1 MTQRSISSFFFKG
14 PAVGTS
20 AAPAPAPD
28 VATTPSK
35 RARDEAIP
43 DDDRDGSRADA
54 RDGPVKTPRRTDRR
68 DPGVGS
74 LPSVGDDAE
83 SPPVLVPA
91 RASPAD
97 VRVPAPGE
105 RDPNR
110 RDAMRARLGE
120 TAKESKQAE
129 VRERFKWLDPR
140 HVVDADGRRPDH
152 PDHDPRTVRVPAELK
167 LSSSQRQYWD
177 LKSKYRDVVLFFK
190 VGKFYELYEDDAEI
204 GCAALDWKMTV
215 SGVGHCRQVG
225 CPESGVDAAVAEL
238 VRRGYRVGRVEQME
252 TAAQAKARTGSKTAV
267 IRRELAGVITPVTA
281 VDGDLAGGAGKIAP
295 DATHVLA
302 FAEADRDDGNRRR
315 RGGRRD
321 GRIRVFDAAAGRFA
335 WVPSATTPPARVS
348 RRSCRAR
355 RRRRF

>member
-1 MTQRSISSFFFKG
+1 
-14 PAVGTS
+14 
-20 AAPAPAPD
+20 
-28 VATTPSK
+28 
-35 RARDEAIP
+35 
-43 DDDRDGSRADA
+43 
-54 RDGPVKTPRRTDRR
+54 
-68 DPGVGS
+68 
-74 LPSVGDDAE
+74 
-83 SPPVLVPA
+83 
-91 RASPAD
+91 
-97 VRVPAPGE
+97 
-105 RDPNR
+105 
-110 RDAMRARLGE
+110 MRARLGE

-152 PDHDPRTVRVPAELK
+152 PDHDPRTVRVPADLK

-252 TAAQAKARTGSKTAV
+252 TAAEAKARTGSKTAV
-267 IRRELAGVITPVTA
+267 IRRELAGVITPVTV

-302 FAEADRDDGNRRR
+302 FVEESGEESGEESANRAADGDATVG
-315 RGGRRD
+315 
-321 GRIRVFDAAAGRFA
+321 FAFLDAAAGRLRVGSFGDDA
-335 WVPSATTPPARVS
+335 SRASLATLLSRTAPAEVVTRRGGVSAAARASLWRRRPPRRGSSRS
-348 RRSCRAR
+348 RRGRSFPRTAPPRTTRSTRSPSRGTEAR
-355 RRRRF
+355 REMSGRTRRTTGIRGRVGRGA